1 MAEKNTLLDAAEK
14 EIKRLEREVEKLN
27 EKLEETETQL
37 SKSRQTSRDVQDRLY
52 ALKTEYGADYGGD
65 GMFKNINEALKVQTE
80 MNRQLMAENKEL
92 HARCDAAFAGVK
104 IDASSKKHMLQAITE
119 RLDGIKASVD
129 ALMEE

>member
-27 EKLEETETQL
+27 EKLEETEKKL
-37 SKSRQTSRDVQDRLY
+37 EKVRENYHDAEDRIS
-52 ALKTEYGADYGGD
+52 ALKTEYGAAYGGD
-65 GMFKNINEALKVQTE
+65 GMFKKINEALAVQTQL
-80 MNRQLMAENKEL
+80 NKDLMAENKEL

-129 ALMEE
+129 ALKEE